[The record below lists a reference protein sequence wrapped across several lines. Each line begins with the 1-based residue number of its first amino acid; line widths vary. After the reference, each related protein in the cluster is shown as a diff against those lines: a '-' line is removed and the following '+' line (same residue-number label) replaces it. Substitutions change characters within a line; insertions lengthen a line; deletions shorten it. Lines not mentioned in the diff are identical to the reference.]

1 MFLKGNA
8 HLFWSKKRNWNR
20 KVSRRSIFSFHFHM
34 KVSLMIKKFPLVY
47 EAERSG
53 GDFSDYF
60 PTVDTVDYPVRD
72 SHFQLTLR
80 LLHRS

>member
-1 MFLKGNA
+1 
-8 HLFWSKKRNWNR
+8 
-20 KVSRRSIFSFHFHM
+20 M

-53 GDFSDYF
+53 GDFPDYF

-72 SHFQLTLR
+72 SHFDLEIASQVVTSLEQLQCLIH
-80 LLHRS
+80 L